1 MNSDDD
7 KPTQVLGDLEGIRD
21 LLDKSLVDKDGIPTL
36 EQSIPELNEKIE
48 INDNFKVSLDADN
61 STETV
66 EQQLAR
72 THHEEASASLELI
85 PELTEELS
93 ITNDA
98 VEEEPDFTF
107 KLVETPDEPSKQVSQ
122 IENITD
128 NNQYDLDSVDFNIQD
143 QLQNPQTHQHVRIQ
157 NEELKV
163 ETIEQQQQDIE
174 QIAEQEFEN
183 IQNEV
188 SIETNED
195 IQTES
200 FDDVEMADLILKN
213 AWIKV
218 EMLLMDNLPPQL
230 SGAFLEL
237 LNSRVD
243 ENKLQLF
250 EELAL
255 LDKDTFSEL
264 LEAVKIDQ
272 GF

>member
-1 MNSDDD
+1 MSRDEN
-7 KPTQVLGDLEGIRD
+7 KPKQVLGDLEGIRD
-21 LLDKSLVDKDGIPTL
+21 LLDKSLLDEDSIPTL

-48 INDNFKVSLDADN
+48 IIDNFKISLDNEN

-72 THHEEASASLELI
+72 THHEETTAALELI
-85 PELTEELS
+85 PELTEELP
-93 ITNDA
+93 IIKGD

-107 KLVETPDEPSKQVSQ
+107 MLVEKPDEPIKQFSQ
-122 IENITD
+122 IENMTES
-128 NNQYDLDSVDFNIQD
+128 NQHAS
-143 QLQNPQTHQHVRIQ
+143 
-157 NEELKV
+157 
-163 ETIEQQQQDIE
+163 
-174 QIAEQEFEN
+174 

-188 SIETNED
+188 ELENEELNVEILDQQQQEIEQVSEEEFENSQNKVSLETNDLSSAVENIED
-195 IQTES
+195 ADAEIES
-200 FDDVEMADLILKN
+200 YDDVEMADLILKN

-230 SGAFLEL
+230 SGAFLQL

-255 LDKDTFSEL
+255 LDKSTFNEL
-264 LEAVKIDQ
+264 LEAIKIDQ
-272 GF
+272 DF